1 LNSGEIICVIPARGG
16 SKGIPGKNI
25 VEFDGKP
32 LLHWSIAAA
41 RNSGRVA
48 RVIVST
54 DDKRIMEV
62 AKQSGAEVPFV
73 RPAKLAGDDVHSVH
87 VILHVLD
94 WLEQERES
102 EPSGIMMLLPTSPL
116 RTAGDVAAAADL
128 FHVRG
133 AEALISVCDL
143 GKYMTNLRYVREGAL
158 VPIAPGD
165 DRNAQRQGLEKLYG
179 VNGSIFIAKPN
190 VLREQKTFHVEG
202 ALAYEMDPLRSIDI
216 NTHEDFSL
224 AERIL
229 ATLMSQEGNGHGVA

>member
-41 RNSGRVA
+41 KSSGRVA

-54 DDKRIMEV
+54 DDERITEA

-73 RPAKLAGDDVHSVH
+73 RPANLAGDDVHSVH
-87 VILHVLD
+87 VVLHVLD
-94 WLEQERES
+94 WLEQERQLQ
-102 EPSGIMMLLPTSPL
+102 PAGIMMLLPTSPL
-116 RTAGDVAAAADL
+116 RTANDVAAAADL
-128 FHVRG
+128 FIERG
-133 AEALISVCDL
+133 AKAVVSVCDL

-158 VPIAPGD
+158 VPVSPEV

-179 VNGSIFIAKPN
+179 VNGSIFIAKPD
-190 VLREQKTFHVEG
+190 VLREQKSFHVEG
-202 ALAYEMDPLRSIDI
+202 VLAYVMDPFHSIDI
-216 NTHEDFSL
+216 NTHDDFAL
-224 AERIL
+224 AERIRAAL
-229 ATLMSQEGNGHGVA
+229 LSPERNERGVA

>member
-1 LNSGEIICVIPARGG
+1 MRNTGTGWLQ
-16 SKGIPGKNI
+16 GIQGKNI

-41 RNSGRVA
+41 KASGRVA

-54 DDKRIMEV
+54 DDERIMEV
-62 AKQSGAEVPFV
+62 SRQSGAEVPFV
-73 RPAKLAGDDVHSVH
+73 RPANLAGDDVHSVN

-94 WLEQERES
+94 WLEQEHQA

-116 RTAGDVAAAADL
+116 RTAGNVAAAADL
-128 FHVRG
+128 FYERN

-143 GKYMTNLRYVREGAL
+143 GKYMTNLRYLHEGLL
-158 VPIAPGD
+158 VPVSPGV

-190 VLREQKTFHVEG
+190 VLREHKTFHVDG
-202 ALAYEMDPLRSIDI
+202 AVAYVMDPSLHRYQYTGRSIFGGANSYNACD
-216 NTHEDFSL
+216 
-224 AERIL
+224 AR
-229 ATLMSQEGNGHGVA
+229 